1 MDQTFDASD
10 KVQESNMVAK
20 QRFESFKMGGG
31 APANSLNNYIP
42 KHSHGRSRS
51 RNSSISSLSTLSL
64 SASAPS
70 FPSPVEF
77 SFHNIPSNVPPSK
90 RPNSHHRRRSS
101 VSTRRESA
109 ELMGVSLPDLPA
121 VSSDDNVNLGDRDSI
136 RRRALWALEGKPD
149 MAFSKVEIPD
159 ITSPDVTKSFEFPTK
174 PSFPPGTGISG
185 HGISSL
191 MSKRDSFGKMFP
203 STSTSKDQLQT
214 LVEEEE
220 EEEEVSQEEC
230 PAQVVE
236 AVEELTEIPTVPLVT
251 PASTVTKSTPRHRP
265 ASLNLRPLSLVS
277 GNAVSCTPGNLPTPT
292 LTPKPNGLRSLALT
306 SGSDTSLTNAKLT
319 KSSSNRHSTTV
330 TPCSS
335 GSFSLASRRSFSS
348 ESSSLCHISRKRSS
362 ISYKR
367 SVTSVPRDM
376 GVSPTPHSTPP
387 DRRSSEMNDVE
398 CIAEQSLTTTE
409 QHFLFR
415 SHNVLLARIMDLERT
430 LRSRS
435 MSRSRPLSMAS
446 EASAASSEPS
456 DEMLQLISDL
466 KAERDE
472 LKRDVDGWRMR
483 VADADKQAGVLAKRV
498 EAERREAW
506 VARSRLGLLE
516 VEKRSLDKALG
527 SINAELQQSVNQ
539 NEQFKKECSGMREEL
554 DRLRARLRDADNAV
568 DEVIR
573 LRAALEQEQTRRV
586 ELEKILDDAGLLN
599 TPTISLSVGGQDKC
613 SVPSRSYGTRPR
625 ELNFQSIDSD
635 SSSTDVESVDHSF
648 TKAELTLDAVT
659 EEDEGEY
666 EDNGNFSDEE
676 DELAGYEDA
685 EDSDLSFQSPDGS
698 SIGSGD
704 ELNITPVSILN
715 EATNRLNSL
724 SNPAPSK
731 SPHSRHNS
739 LSKTWT
745 FPRGQPVTVKRDID
759 EVDRFFGCFDDLEN
773 SPPFGSE
780 EMGKAMFTST
790 FGLSCDDDDELPPFV
805 IPSDVGTVVDL
816 PTPRSLEVVPEE
828 DDDEAEADDENDGEL
843 LGEEVEGGIR
853 FTFNPPPT
861 VCGPPPIICITPPI
875 ESDPA
880 SVARKPDIIYEPLDR
895 EEDDASLF
903 AFPQSRVQEPIIPPS
918 SLPPTPESSSRPSSR
933 TSSSPSSIPR
943 ATSLRS
949 FMPLS
954 PPFPATPPRS
964 TSDRFNGLADY
975 SATSFITPPSRRG
988 RATTSFIPQPVS
1000 PSPSKIFSPS
1010 KSRVPVPPMRYKGA
1024 TNGSAFKPRLRSS
1037 MTNGA
1042 TLRYY
1047 GTSEEITEAKSD
1059 TLDTFEYPDQYTSTS
1074 SLSSIMS
1081 SPLAARFSFQTLSN
1095 FIPLSWTPG
1104 AAAAVSRTTPRTSV
1118 SSTDDVAQAAS
1129 PFAGAYPSVR
1139 RSIERVFISRDQQ
1152 LEKLKNQLGNNHIN
1166 GIGRCL
1172 AVAPCGA
1179 CKGTDI
1185 FL

>member
-1 MDQTFDASD
+1 
-10 KVQESNMVAK
+10 MVAK

-398 CIAEQSLTTTE
+398 CVAEQSLTTTE

-1024 TNGSAFKPRLRSS
+1024 TNA
-1037 MTNGA
+1037 NGA

>member
-1 MDQTFDASD
+1 MDQTFDAFD
-10 KVQESNMVAK
+10 KVQESNMAAK

-31 APANSLNNYIP
+31 SPANSLNNFIP

-51 RNSSISSLSTLSL
+51 RNSSISSLSTLSI

-77 SFHNIPSNVPPSK
+77 SSNNVPSNAPPSK

-121 VSSDDNVNLGDRDSI
+121 ANSDDNVNLGDRDSI

-149 MAFSKVEIPD
+149 LAFSKVEIPD
-159 ITSPDVTKSFEFPTK
+159 ITSPDLTKPFEFPTK

-185 HGISSL
+185 HGISNL

-220 EEEEVSQEEC
+220 EEEESQEER
-230 PAQVVE
+230 PAQVAEV
-236 AVEELTEIPTVPLVT
+236 VEELAEVPTAPLVT
-251 PASTVTKSTPRHRP
+251 PASTVTKSASRHRP

-277 GNAVSCTPGNLPTPT
+277 GNAASCTPGNLPTPT
-292 LTPKPNGLRSLALT
+292 LTPNHLPNGLRSLALT

-319 KSSSNRHSTTV
+319 KSSTKRHSTTV
-330 TPCSS
+330 ASSSS
-335 GSFSLASRRSFSS
+335 GSFTLASRRSFSS
-348 ESSSLCHISRKRSS
+348 ESSSLCDNNRKRSS

-367 SVTSVPRDM
+367 SVASIPR
-376 GVSPTPHSTPP
+376 GVGVLPTPDSTPTG
-387 DRRSSEMNDVE
+387 RRFSELNDVE
-398 CIAEQSLTTTE
+398 CVVEQPLTTAE

-435 MSRSRPLSMAS
+435 MSRSRPLSIAS

-483 VADADKQAGVLAKRV
+483 VADADKQAGVLARRV

-527 SINAELQQSVNQ
+527 SKNAELQESISQSQ
-539 NEQFKKECSGMREEL
+539 QFKKERDGMRGEL
-554 DRLRARLRDADNAV
+554 DRLRARLRDVDHAV

-573 LRAALEQEQTRRV
+573 LRAALEQERSRRA
-586 ELEKILDDAGLLN
+586 ELEKVLDDAGLLN
-599 TPTISLSVGGQDKC
+599 TPTIPFSVGGQDKG
-613 SVPSRSYGTRPR
+613 SVPSQSYGTRPR
-625 ELNFQSIDSD
+625 GFGFQSIDSD
-635 SSSTDVESVDHSF
+635 GSSTDVESVDQSF

-659 EEDEGEY
+659 EEDED
-666 EDNGNFSDEE
+666 EDEDSSDCDFSDEE

-704 ELNITPVSILN
+704 ELDIMPVTVLN

-724 SNPAPSK
+724 SNDAPSR
-731 SPHSRHNS
+731 SSHSRHNS

-745 FPRGQPVTVKRDID
+745 FPRGQPVTVKRDVD
-759 EVDRFFGCFDDLEN
+759 EVDRFFGCLDDVEN
-773 SPPFGSE
+773 SPPFSSE
-780 EMGKAMFTST
+780 EMGKVMFTST

-805 IPSDVGTVVDL
+805 IPSDVGTIVDL
-816 PTPRSLEVVPEE
+816 PMSRSLDIVPEE
-828 DDDEAEADDENDGEL
+828 DEDNEGEADDDNDGEL
-843 LGEEVEGGIR
+843 LGEEVEGGVR
-853 FTFNPPPT
+853 FTFNSPPTACSPPP
-861 VCGPPPIICITPPI
+861 VICITPPT
-875 ESDPA
+875 ESEPTH
-880 SVARKPDIIYEPLDR
+880 VARKPVMICEPFDD
-895 EEDDASLF
+895 EEDDASPF
-903 AFPQSRVQEPIIPPS
+903 TFPQSRVQEPIT
-918 SLPPTPESSSRPSSR
+918 PPTSSPPTLESSSRPSSR
-933 TSSSPSSIPR
+933 TSNSPSSIPR

-949 FMPLS
+949 FMPLT
-954 PPFPATPPRS
+954 PPSSATPPRRA
-964 TSDRFNGLADY
+964 SDRFNALADY
-975 SATSFITPPSRRG
+975 PATSFMTPPSRRG
-988 RATTSFIPQPVS
+988 GVTPSFIPQPVS

-1010 KSRVPVPPMRYKGA
+1010 KSRVPIPPMRSKGA
-1024 TNGSAFKPRLRSS
+1024 TNA
-1037 MTNGA
+1037 NG

-1047 GTSEEITEAKSD
+1047 GTSEEIAEAKLDTSD
-1059 TLDTFEYPDQYTSTS
+1059 TCEYPDPYASTS

-1081 SPLAARFSFQTLSN
+1081 SPLAARISFQTLSN

-1104 AAAAVSRTTPRTSV
+1104 AAAVVSRTTPRTS
-1118 SSTDDVAQAAS
+1118 TDDAAEATS
-1129 PFAGAYPSVR
+1129 PFISACPGVR
-1139 RSIERVFISRDQQ
+1139 RLIERRFVSRDQQ
-1152 LEKLKNQLGNNHIN
+1152 LEKLRNRLGNNHIN

-1179 CKGTDI
+1179 CKGADI

>member
-1 MDQTFDASD
+1 MDQTFDTSN
-10 KVQESNMVAK
+10 KVQDSNMTAK

-51 RNSSISSLSTLSL
+51 RNGSISSLSTLSI

-70 FPSPVEF
+70 FPPPVEF
-77 SFHNIPSNVPPSK
+77 SLNNAPSNAAPSK

-121 VSSDDNVNLGDRDSI
+121 ANSDDNINLGDRDSI

-149 MAFSKVEIPD
+149 LAFSKVEIPD
-159 ITSPDVTKSFEFPTK
+159 ITSPNLTKPFDFPTK
-174 PSFPPGTGISG
+174 PSFPPGTGIGG

-191 MSKRDSFGKMFP
+191 MNKRDSFGKMFT

-220 EEEEVSQEEC
+220 EESEEEHL
-230 PAQVVE
+230 AQVAEV
-236 AVEELTEIPTVPLVT
+236 VEEFTEGPADPLVAS
-251 PASTVTKSTPRHRP
+251 PSTVTKSAARHRP

-277 GNAVSCTPGNLPTPT
+277 GNPVRCTPGNLPTPT
-292 LTPKPNGLRSLALT
+292 LTPNHRPNGLRSLALT
-306 SGSDTSLTNAKLT
+306 SGSETSLTNPELT
-319 KSSSNRHSTTV
+319 ESSTDRHSTTV
-330 TPCSS
+330 TSSSS
-335 GSFSLASRRSFSS
+335 GSFSLASRRSLSS
-348 ESSSLCHISRKRSS
+348 ESSDISRKRSS

-367 SVTSVPRDM
+367 SVTSIPRGT
-376 GVSPTPHSTPP
+376 GVLPTPDSTPTNH
-387 DRRSSEMNDVE
+387 RFSELNNVE
-398 CIAEQSLTTTE
+398 FIAEQPLTTAE
-409 QHFLFR
+409 HHFLFR

-483 VADADKQAGVLAKRV
+483 VADVDKQAGVLARRV

-516 VEKRSLDKALG
+516 VEKRSLDKAL
-527 SINAELQQSVNQ
+527 SNMNAELQQSISQ
-539 NEQFKKECSGMREEL
+539 SEQLKKECDGMKEEL
-554 DRLRARLRDADNAV
+554 DRLRARLQDADNAS
-568 DEVIR
+568 
-573 LRAALEQEQTRRV
+573 LREFL
-586 ELEKILDDAGLLN
+586 KMPDYLN
-599 TPTISLSVGGQDKC
+599 IPTIPLSGSAPD
-613 SVPSRSYGTRPR
+613 RSYDTHARG
-625 ELNFQSIDSD
+625 LGFQSIDSD
-635 SSSTDVESVDHSF
+635 GSSTDVESVDHSF

-659 EEDEGEY
+659 EEDEDEY
-666 EDNGNFSDEE
+666 EDGCDFSDEE

-704 ELNITPVSILN
+704 ELDLMSVSVLT
-715 EATNRLNSL
+715 ETTNRLNTL
-724 SNPAPSK
+724 SKPAPSR
-731 SPHSRHNS
+731 SLHSRHNS

-745 FPRGQPVTVKRDID
+745 FPRGQPVTVKRDVD
-759 EVDRFFGCFDDLEN
+759 EVDRFFGCLDDVEN
-773 SPPFGSE
+773 SPPF
-780 EMGKAMFTST
+780 
-790 FGLSCDDDDELPPFV
+790 
-805 IPSDVGTVVDL
+805 DVGTVVDSHL
-816 PTPRSLEVVPEE
+816 PTSRSLDVVPEE
-828 DDDEAEADDENDGEL
+828 DEGNEGEADDENDGEL

-861 VCGPPPIICITPPI
+861 VCGPPPVICITPPADS
-875 ESDPA
+875 EPA
-880 SVARKPDIIYEPLDR
+880 SVARKPVLIYEPFDDE
-895 EEDDASLF
+895 EEDGSPF
-903 AFPQSRVQEPIIPPS
+903 TFPQSRVQEPITPS
-918 SLPPTPESSSRPSSR
+918 SSSPPTSESSSRPSSR

-949 FMPLS
+949 FIPLT
-954 PPFPATPPRS
+954 PPSSATPPRS
-964 TSDRFNGLADY
+964 ASDRFNSLADY
-975 SATSFITPPSRRG
+975 PATSFVTPPSRRG
-988 RATTSFIPQPVS
+988 GTTPSFIPQPIS

-1010 KSRVPVPPMRYKGA
+1010 KCRVPVPPMRSKGA
-1024 TNGSAFKPRLRSS
+1024 TNV
-1037 MTNGA
+1037 NGA

-1047 GTSEEITEAKSD
+1047 GTAEKIAEAKSD
-1059 TLDTFEYPDQYTSTS
+1059 PSETCEYLDQDASIS
-1074 SLSSIMS
+1074 SLSSIMP

-1095 FIPLSWTPG
+1095 LIPLSWTPG
-1104 AAAAVSRTTPRTSV
+1104 AAAVMSRTTPRTSV
-1118 SSTDDVAQAAS
+1118 GLTDDVAEAAS
-1129 PFAGAYPSVR
+1129 SFTSACPGVR
-1139 RSIERVFISRDQQ
+1139 RSIERRFVSRDQQ
-1152 LEKLKNQLGNNHIN
+1152 LEKLRNRLVNNHID
-1166 GIGRCL
+1166 GTGRCF

-1179 CKGTDI
+1179 GKGANI

>member
-1 MDQTFDASD
+1 MDQTFDAFD
-10 KVQESNMVAK
+10 KVQESNMAAK

-31 APANSLNNYIP
+31 APANSLNNFIP

-51 RNSSISSLSTLSL
+51 RNSSISSLSTLSI

-77 SFHNIPSNVPPSK
+77 SFNNVPSNAPPSK

-109 ELMGVSLPDLPA
+109 ELMGVSLPDLPTTN
-121 VSSDDNVNLGDRDSI
+121 SDDNVNLGDRDSI

-149 MAFSKVEIPD
+149 LAFSKVEIPD
-159 ITSPDVTKSFEFPTK
+159 ITSPGLTRSFEFPTK

-220 EEEEVSQEEC
+220 EEEESQEER
-230 PAQVVE
+230 PAQVAQVVE
-236 AVEELTEIPTVPLVT
+236 EFTEAPTVPLIIT
-251 PASTVTKSTPRHRP
+251 SASTVTKSASRHRP

-277 GNAVSCTPGNLPTPT
+277 GTAASCTPGNLPTPT
-292 LTPKPNGLRSLALT
+292 LTPNHLSNGLRSLALT

-319 KSSSNRHSTTV
+319 KSSTKRHSTTV
-330 TPCSS
+330 TSSSS

-348 ESSSLCHISRKRSS
+348 ESSSLRDNSRKRSS

-367 SVTSVPRDM
+367 SVASIPRDM
-376 GVSPTPHSTPP
+376 GVLPTPGSTPT
-387 DRRSSEMNDVE
+387 DRRFSELNNVE
-398 CIAEQSLTTTE
+398 CVAEQPLATAE

-483 VADADKQAGVLAKRV
+483 VADADKQAGVLARRV

-516 VEKRSLDKALG
+516 VEKRSLDNALG
-527 SINAELQQSVNQ
+527 SKNAELQQSISQ
-539 NEQFKKECSGMREEL
+539 SEQFKKECDGMREEL
-554 DRLRARLRDADNAV
+554 DRLRARLRDADHAV

-573 LRAALEQEQTRRV
+573 LRAALEQERTRRA
-586 ELEKILDDAGLLN
+586 ELEKVLDDAGLLN
-599 TPTISLSVGGQDKC
+599 TPTIPFSVGGQDKG
-613 SVPSRSYGTRPR
+613 SVPSQSYGTRPR
-625 ELNFQSIDSD
+625 GLGFQSIDSD
-635 SSSTDVESVDHSF
+635 GSSTDVESVDQSF

-659 EEDEGEY
+659 EEDED
-666 EDNGNFSDEE
+666 EDEDSCDCDFSDEE
-676 DELAGYEDA
+676 NELAGYEDA

-704 ELNITPVSILN
+704 ELDLMPVSVLN
-715 EATNRLNSL
+715 EATNRLSSL
-724 SNPAPSK
+724 PNHAPPK
-731 SPHSRHNS
+731 SLHSRHNS

-745 FPRGQPVTVKRDID
+745 FPKGQPVTVKRDAD
-759 EVDRFFGCFDDLEN
+759 EVDRFFGCLDDVEN
-773 SPPFGSE
+773 SPPFSSE
-780 EMGKAMFTST
+780 EMGKVMFTST

-805 IPSDVGTVVDL
+805 IPSDVGTIVDI
-816 PTPRSLEVVPEE
+816 PTSRSLDIVPEE
-828 DDDEAEADDENDGEL
+828 DEDNEGEADDENDDEL

-861 VCGPPPIICITPPI
+861 VCSPPPVICITPPT
-875 ESDPA
+875 ESEPV
-880 SVARKPDIIYEPLDR
+880 SVARKPVVIYEPFDD
-895 EEDDASLF
+895 EEDDVSPF
-903 AFPQSRVQEPIIPPS
+903 TFPQSRVQEPITPPS
-918 SLPPTPESSSRPSSR
+918 SSPPTLESSSRPSSR
-933 TSSSPSSIPR
+933 TSNSPSSIPR

-949 FMPLS
+949 FMPLT
-954 PPFPATPPRS
+954 PPSSATPPRR
-964 TSDRFNGLADY
+964 TSDRFNAVADY
-975 SATSFITPPSRRG
+975 PATSFMTPPSRRG
-988 RATTSFIPQPVS
+988 GSTPSFIPQPVS

-1010 KSRVPVPPMRYKGA
+1010 KSRVPVPLMRSKGA
-1024 TNGSAFKPRLRSS
+1024 TNV
-1037 MTNGA
+1037 NG

-1047 GTSEEITEAKSD
+1047 GTSEEIAEAKSD
-1059 TLDTFEYPDQYTSTS
+1059 TSDTCEYPDRYASTS

-1081 SPLAARFSFQTLSN
+1081 SPLAARISFQTLSN
-1095 FIPLSWTPG
+1095 FIPLSWTPE
-1104 AAAAVSRTTPRTSV
+1104 AVSPFTS
-1118 SSTDDVAQAAS
+1118 AR
-1129 PFAGAYPSVR
+1129 PGVR
-1139 RSIERVFISRDQQ
+1139 RSIERRFVSRDQQ
-1152 LEKLKNQLGNNHIN
+1152 LEKLRNRLGNDHII

-1179 CKGTDI
+1179 CKGVNI

>member
-1 MDQTFDASD
+1 MAFD
-10 KVQESNMVAK
+10 KVQESNMAAR

-51 RNSSISSLSTLSL
+51 RNSSISSLSTLSI

-77 SFHNIPSNVPPSK
+77 SFNNVPSNAPPSK
-90 RPNSHHRRRSS
+90 RPNSHHSRRSS

-121 VSSDDNVNLGDRDSI
+121 ANSDDNVNLGDRDSI

-149 MAFSKVEIPD
+149 LAFSKVEIPD
-159 ITSPDVTKSFEFPTK
+159 ITSPDLTKPFEFPTK
-174 PSFPPGTGISG
+174 PSFPPGTGITG
-185 HGISSL
+185 HGISNL

-203 STSTSKDQLQT
+203 SASTSKDQLQT

-220 EEEEVSQEEC
+220 EEEDSQEER
-230 PAQVVE
+230 PAQVAEV
-236 AVEELTEIPTVPLVT
+236 VEEFTEAPTVPLVS
-251 PASTVTKSTPRHRP
+251 PASEVTKSARHRP

-277 GNAVSCTPGNLPTPT
+277 GNAGSCTPGNLPTPT
-292 LTPKPNGLRSLALT
+292 LTPIHLPNGLRSLALT
-306 SGSDTSLTNAKLT
+306 SGSDTSLTNSKLT
-319 KSSSNRHSTTV
+319 KRGTNRHSTSV
-330 TPCSS
+330 TSSSS

-348 ESSSLCHISRKRSS
+348 ESSSLCDISRKRSS

-367 SVTSVPRDM
+367 SVASIPRDM
-376 GVSPTPHSTPP
+376 SVLPTPDSTPT
-387 DRRSSEMNDVE
+387 DHRFSDVE
-398 CIAEQSLTTTE
+398 EQPLTTTE

-435 MSRSRPLSMAS
+435 MSRSRPLSVAS

-483 VADADKQAGVLAKRV
+483 IADADKQAGVLTRRI

-527 SINAELQQSVNQ
+527 GKNAELQQSISQ
-539 NEQFKKECSGMREEL
+539 SEQFKKECDGMKEEL

-568 DEVIR
+568 DEVTR
-573 LRAALEQEQTRRV
+573 LRAALEQERIRRV
-586 ELEKILDDAGLLN
+586 ELEKFLDDAGLLN
-599 TPTISLSVGGQDKC
+599 TPTIPLSVVGQDKT
-613 SVPSRSYGTRPR
+613 SVPSRSYGTCPR
-625 ELNFQSIDSD
+625 GLGFQSIDSD

-659 EEDEGEY
+659 EEDED
-666 EDNGNFSDEE
+666 EDSCDFSDEE

-704 ELNITPVSILN
+704 EFDIMPVSILN

-724 SNPAPSK
+724 PKPAPSR
-731 SPHSRHNS
+731 SSHSRRNS

-745 FPRGQPVTVKRDID
+745 FPRGQPVTVKRDVD
-759 EVDRFFGCFDDLEN
+759 EVDRFFGCLDDVEN

-790 FGLSCDDDDELPPFV
+790 FSLSYDDDDELPPFV

-816 PTPRSLEVVPEE
+816 PTTRSLDVVPEE
-828 DDDEAEADDENDGEL
+828 DEDDEGEADDENDGEL

-861 VCGPPPIICITPPI
+861 VCSPPPIICITPPT
-875 ESDPA
+875 ESEPA
-880 SVARKPDIIYEPLDR
+880 SVARKPAPIYEPFDD
-895 EEDDASLF
+895 EEDDASPF
-903 AFPQSRVQEPIIPPS
+903 TFPQSRVQESITPPS
-918 SLPPTPESSSRPSSR
+918 SSPTSSESSSRPSSR
-933 TSSSPSSIPR
+933 TSNSPSSIPR

-949 FMPLS
+949 FMPLT
-954 PPFPATPPRS
+954 PPSSATPPRS
-964 TSDRFNGLADY
+964 VSDRFNPLADY
-975 SATSFITPPSRRG
+975 PVTSFVTPPSRRG
-988 RATTSFIPQPVS
+988 GTTPSFIPQPVS

-1010 KSRVPVPPMRYKGA
+1010 KSRVPMRSKGA
-1024 TNGSAFKPRLRSS
+1024 TNV
-1037 MTNGA
+1037 NGA

-1047 GTSEEITEAKSD
+1047 GTSEEIAEAKSD
-1059 TLDTFEYPDQYTSTS
+1059 SSDTCEYPDQYASTS

-1104 AAAAVSRTTPRTSV
+1104 AAAVASRPTPRTSV
-1118 SSTDDVAQAAS
+1118 SSTDDVAEATS
-1129 PFAGAYPSVR
+1129 PFTSACPGVR
-1139 RSIERVFISRDQQ
+1139 RSIERRFISRDQQ
-1152 LEKLKNQLGNNHIN
+1152 LEKLRNRLGNNHIN
-1166 GIGRCL
+1166 GIGHCL

-1179 CKGTDI
+1179 CKGADI